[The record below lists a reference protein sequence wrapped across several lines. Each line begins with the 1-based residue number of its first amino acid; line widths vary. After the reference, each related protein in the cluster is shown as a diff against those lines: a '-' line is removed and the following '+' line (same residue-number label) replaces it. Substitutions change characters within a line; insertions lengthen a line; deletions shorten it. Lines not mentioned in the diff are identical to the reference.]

1 MGFLE
6 VMTAVTRGA
15 LMMTSGP
22 ETSQLLT
29 LGKQAMPIIFKL
41 SSPVPKPLVP
51 NPLCPTPTFPPKIFQ
66 VDSKRK
72 GMRYTM
78 FNGNNINLTC

>member
-22 ETSQLLT
+22 ETSQLST

-51 NPLCPTPTFPPKIFQ
+51 KPPMPNPNLSTK
-66 VDSKRK
+66 
-72 GMRYTM
+72 
-78 FNGNNINLTC
+78 NISGGQQEEGH